1 MKKAIKI
8 AVVGPESTGK
18 TELSKQLAEH
28 YQSEWVPEM
37 ARTYLE
43 NLSRQYD
50 YDDLEKIALQQL
62 EAEEKLSKQTGELL
76 ICDTNLIVI
85 KVWSDFKFG
94 KTEPWIIEKIREQD
108 YLIHLLMDID
118 MPWQYD
124 PLREHP
130 HKRQELF
137 DIYVRELKFFNIPF
151 QIISGTGMKRLD
163 HAVKAI
169 DQTLQKKV
177 YL

>member
-28 YQSEWVPEM
+28 YQTVWVPEV

-50 YDDLEKIALQQL
+50 YDDLGKIALQQL
-62 EAEEKLSKQTGELL
+62 EAEEKLSKHAGELL

-85 KVWSDFKFG
+85 KVWSDFKYG
-94 KTEPWIIEKIREQD
+94 RTEPWIIEKIKEQD

-130 HKRQELF
+130 HKRKELF
-137 DIYVRELKFFNIPF
+137 DIYVQELKFFNIPF
-151 QIISGTGMKRLD
+151 QIISGTGMKRME

-169 DQTLQKKV
+169 DQTLQKKT
-177 YL
+177 Y

>member
-28 YQSEWVPEM
+28 YQTEWVPEV

-43 NLSRQYD
+43 NLSRQYN

-62 EAEEKLSKQTGELL
+62 DAEEKLSKQTGELL

-151 QIISGTGMKRLD
+151 QIISGTGMKRLE

-169 DQTLQKKV
+169 DQALQKKV

>member
-18 TELSKQLAEH
+18 TELSKKLAEH
-28 YQSEWVPEM
+28 YQSEWVPEV

-50 YDDLEKIALQQL
+50 YDDLGKIAFQQL
-62 EAEEKLSKQTGELL
+62 EAEVKLSKQTGELL

-130 HKRQELF
+130 YKRQELF
-137 DIYVRELKFFNIPF
+137 DIYVRELELFNIPF
-151 QIISGTGMKRLD
+151 KIISGTGMKRVE

-169 DQTLQKKV
+169 DQALQKKV

>member
-18 TELSKQLAEH
+18 TELSKQLAEQ
-28 YQSEWVPEM
+28 YQTEWVPEV

-50 YDDLEKIALQQL
+50 YDDLGKIALQQV

-118 MPWQYD
+118 MPWEYD

-130 HKRQELF
+130 HKRKELF
-137 DIYVRELKFFNIPF
+137 EIYVSELESFGIPY
-151 QIISGTGMKRLD
+151 QIISGIGKRRLEN
-163 HAVKAI
+163 AVRVI
-169 DQTLQKKV
+169 DEVLLNQIQR
-177 YL
+177 

>member
-28 YQSEWVPEM
+28 YQTEWVPEV

-50 YDDLEKIALQQL
+50 YDDLGKIALQQL
-62 EAEEKLSKQTGELL
+62 EAEEKLSTQAKQLL

-85 KVWSDFKFG
+85 KVWSDFKYG
-94 KTEPWIIEKIREQD
+94 RTEPWIIEKIKEQD

-137 DIYVRELKFFNIPF
+137 DIYVRELRFFNIPF
-151 QIISGTGMKRLD
+151 QIISGTGMKRME
-163 HAVKAI
+163 HAVTAI
-169 DQTLQKKV
+169 DQTLQKKT
-177 YL
+177 Y